1 MSTLLL
7 ALAICIP
14 ADTSAWPGFLGT
26 GASPIDPAT
35 IPLTWSPEQNLA
47 WDASLPGHGQSSPVI
62 WGDQVFVT
70 TVEGANK
77 EKLHVICL
85 SLADGKV
92 QWDYVHESSNPEQN
106 SVYISRAAPTPVVDA
121 QRVYVFFEGGDTV
134 ALNHAGELQWHR
146 SLSKDY
152 GKFANKF
159 GLSASPVLMND
170 RLVVL
175 VDDEG
180 PSYLVALSVQDGSVL
195 WKADRTSRAS
205 WSSPAAVT
213 LDGVPQVVI
222 SSAGS
227 VDGYDPADGKLL
239 WTWTDVG
246 GNTATTPLMAGE
258 NQFLIAASPGRSGE
272 NSANARKSNGLM
284 RVRKE
289 GDAWKPEMVWRN
301 EAATPS
307 WASPIAHQG
316 FAYWVNRTGVIY
328 CVDVAT
334 GEQKYAE
341 RSKQSCWAT
350 PLPLGDRIYFFG
362 KDGATT
368 VIAAGPE
375 YRELATNTLWP
386 EDQPPT
392 DNGAPK
398 AEEASEERRA
408 AAAMFSGPTQYGV
421 AAVSGS
427 LLIRV
432 GSHVYCIREQK

>member
-1 MSTLLL
+1 M
-7 ALAICIP
+7 
-14 ADTSAWPGFLGT
+14 
-26 GASPIDPAT
+26 
-35 IPLTWSPEQNLA
+35 
-47 WDASLPGHGQSSPVI
+47 I

-92 QWDYVHESSNPEQN
+92 QWDYVHESSNPEEN

-195 WKADRTSRAS
+195 WKADRASRSS

-362 KDGATT
+362 KDGTTT

-375 YRELATNTLWP
+375 YRELATNTLWLP
-386 EDQPPT
+386 DQPPT

-432 GSHVYCIREQK
+432 GSHVYCIRDQK